1 MKSFI
6 AGKNID
12 QGTYKSFQ
20 PNPIN
25 RHWSL
30 DDMELLNLLGH
41 ADRLIGKLDMYSNYI
56 PNIDLFIEMHVTKEA
71 TLSSKIEG
79 TRTNIDD
86 AINDKT
92 RIIEDKRDDWQEV
105 QNYMSALHA
114 AIQQLNTFP
123 FSSRL
128 IRETHKTLLQG
139 VRGATKLPGEFR
151 TSQNWIGGV
160 NINDATFVPPT
171 HSDVHECM
179 SDLEFFAHNSNIHF
193 PELLKIALIHY
204 QFETIHP
211 FLDGNGRIGRLMIP
225 LYLIE
230 KKILRQPVLY
240 LSNFFEKNRML
251 YYDNLMRV
259 RLYNDIIGWFKFF
272 LRGIIETAESGIE
285 TFDKILKLEKHVE
298 KKILSLGSRAENA
311 QAIIMALFKK
321 PIIDAKKAA
330 IVTGLSLPSVYTLL
344 DDMEELKIIKE
355 STGAKRNKLYI
366 FDDYIELFR

>member
-1 MKSFI
+1 MKSFL
-6 AGKNID
+6 AGQNID
-12 QGTYKSFQ
+12 QGTYASFQ
-20 PNPIN
+20 PTPIN
-25 RHWSL
+25 RFWHL
-30 DDMELLNLLGH
+30 DDMELLDLLGH

-56 PNIDLFIEMHVTKEA
+56 PNIDHFIEMHVTKEA

-86 AINDKT
+86 AIYDKT
-92 RIIEDKRDDWQEV
+92 RVVENKRDDWQEV
-105 QNYMSALHA
+105 QNYMNALRSAIESLDK
-114 AIQQLNTFP
+114 LP

-128 IRETHKTLLQG
+128 IRDTHKLLLDG

-160 NINDATFVPPT
+160 NIREATFVPPVYNE
-171 HSDVHECM
+171 VHPCM
-179 SDLEFFAHNSNIHF
+179 NDLENFAHNSKVYF

-230 KKILRQPVLY
+230 KNILRQPVLY
-240 LSNFFEKNRML
+240 LSKFLEKNRML
-251 YYDNLMRV
+251 YYENLMKV
-259 RLYNDIIGWFKFF
+259 RFSNDLTGWFKFF

-285 TFDKILKLEKHVE
+285 TFDKILQLEKNVK
-298 KKILSLGSRAENA
+298 KKILSFGSRAEKA
-311 QAIIMALFKK
+311 QAIVVALFKK
-321 PIIDAKKAA
+321 PVIDAKKAA
-330 IVTGLSLPSVYTLL
+330 IVTGLSMPSVYSLL
-344 DDMEELKIIKE
+344 DDLEKTNIIKE
-355 STGAKRNKLYI
+355 ATGAKRNKLYI